1 MRKEKYNKCIDKIKQ
16 EEYMV
21 PIFTVNVCVTCLIA
35 TVILIYGLVTY
46 FVDEEI
52 LGGIIAFIISGL
64 IFGVNILIAIRRI
77 VVMKCTGGKIKW
89 IESRKYS

>member
-16 EEYMV
+16 EEYIV

-35 TVILIYGLVTY
+35 TVILIYGLVIY
-46 FVDEEI
+46 FVDEETI
-52 LGGIIAFIISGL
+52 GGIIAFIISGL

-77 VVMKCTGGKIKW
+77 IVMKCNGGKIKW